1 MRIDVFS
8 DVVCPW
14 CFVGKRRLDAA
25 LAAAGIAD
33 AEVRWHAYQLNPDLP
48 PGGVDRSDYMRQK
61 FGSEANIDR
70 IHERV
75 SEAGRSAG
83 IEFRFDQ
90 IARSP
95 NTFDA
100 HRLLYL
106 AGTQGLQGK
115 LKEALLSAY
124 FLEGRDIGDRAVLSD
139 IAARAGMQ
147 GDTAA
152 WLAGDAASQEVR
164 ADLETAARFE
174 ISGVPFFIFAGRY
187 ALAGAQPPEVFA
199 QVLDETRKLPDPSA
213 PLPIG

>member
-25 LAAAGIAD
+25 LATASLRE
-33 AEVRWHAYQLNPDLP
+33 AEVHWHAFQLNPDLP
-48 PGGVDRSDYMRQK
+48 PGGVDRREYMRQK
-61 FGSEANIDR
+61 FGDDANIAR

-83 IEFRFDQ
+83 IDFHFDR
-90 IARSP
+90 ITRSP

-100 HRLLYL
+100 HRLLKL
-106 AGTQGLQGK
+106 AETQHRQGAV
-115 LKEALLSAY
+115 KEALLSAY
-124 FLEGRDIGDRAVLSD
+124 FLDGRDIGDHAVLVGIASQTGMDGD
-139 IAARAGMQ
+139 IG
-147 GDTAA
+147 A
-152 WLAGDAASQEVR
+152 WLAGDGAADEVR
-164 ADLETAARFE
+164 ADLAAAARYE
-174 ISGVPFFIFAGRY
+174 ITGVPFFIFGGRY

-199 QVLDETRKLPDPSA
+199 QVLAEARKLPDPDQ

>member
-25 LAAAGIAD
+25 LTAAGLGD
-33 AEVRWHAYQLNPDLP
+33 AEVHWHAFQLNPDLP
-48 PGGVDRSDYMRQK
+48 PGGVDRREYMRQK
-61 FGSEANIDR
+61 FGDEANVAR

-83 IEFRFDQ
+83 IEFHFDR

-100 HRLLYL
+100 HRLLKL
-106 AGTQGLQGK
+106 AEAQHRQGAV
-115 LKEALLSAY
+115 KEALLSAY
-124 FLEGRDIGDRAVLSD
+124 FLEGRDIGDHAVLQE
-139 IAARAGMQ
+139 IAAKAAME
-147 GDTAA
+147 GDVGA
-152 WLAGDAASQEVR
+152 WLAGDGAADEVR
-164 ADLETAARFE
+164 ADLAAAARFE
-174 ISGVPFFIFAGRY
+174 ISGVPFFIFGGRY

-199 QVLDETRKLPDPSA
+199 QVLAEARKLPDPDL